1 LASVII
7 ESTQFAMMQ
16 MASNLLLFLLF
27 LTVIYHVLMFVP
39 IRKKRWRSLQVK
51 RSLQETK
58 LPSWMYVCLGLSAK
72 IVEEKRQLLLGCGF
86 WMNAALY
93 EGVRRMLIGGAL
105 LIGTAG
111 YLALEYP
118 MLTFHIQPI
127 YVMLG
132 SVCILIFLFF
142 DKKVLAQLKE
152 KRAHRIVRE
161 IYVISHHLLY
171 YNDSGLNLH
180 AKLSL
185 CVSQTHSIRTHFQL
199 LLNEWYQGSEAA
211 ILQFKTRL
219 GTEEAHSFG
228 ETLNALRLNEH
239 GSYYELLKQR
249 IQDYKEKMELVRDSK
264 KETVSYVLFVLAG
277 LPILNT
283 FRVFMYPWIAEGQ
296 RLFNAIN

>member
-1 LASVII
+1 MII
-7 ESTQFAMMQ
+7 ESTQLAMLQ
-16 MASNLLLFLLF
+16 MVSNLLLFLLF
-27 LTVIYHVLMFVP
+27 MTVFYHFFMHMPV
-39 IRKKRWRSLQVK
+39 RKKRWRSLHVK
-51 RSLQETK
+51 RALQETK
-58 LPSWMYVCLGLSAK
+58 LPSWMFSCLGMSTK
-72 IVEEKRQLLLGCGF
+72 IVEEKRQLLLGCGI
-86 WMNAALY
+86 WMNANLY
-93 EGVRRMLIGGAL
+93 EGVRRIGMGGAL
-105 LIGTAG
+105 LLGAVG

-118 MLTFHIQPI
+118 MLTLYMQPL
-127 YVMLG
+127 YVMVG
-132 SVCILIFLFF
+132 TVCLLIFLFF

-185 CVSQTHSIRTHFQL
+185 CVSQTRSIRSHFQL
-199 LLNEWYQGSEAA
+199 MLNEWYQGSEEA
-211 ILQFKTRL
+211 INHFKIRL
-219 GTEEAHSFG
+219 GTDEAHSFG

-239 GSYYELLKQR
+239 GSYYELMKQR

-264 KETVSYVLFVLAG
+264 KETVSYLLFVLAG

>member
-1 LASVII
+1 MLQIV
-7 ESTQFAMMQ
+7 
-16 MASNLLLFLLF
+16 SNLMLFLLF
-27 LTVIYHVLMFVP
+27 MTVIYQGLKLAPV
-39 IRKKRWRSLQVK
+39 RKKRWRTLYIK
-51 RSLQETK
+51 RTLEETK
-58 LPSWMYVCLGLSAK
+58 LPLWMFVCFGMNTK
-72 IVEEKRQLLLGCGF
+72 IIEEKRQLLLGCGI
-86 WMNAALY
+86 WMNANLY
-93 EGVRRMLIGGAL
+93 EGMRRMLMGTTIL
-105 LIGTAG
+105 LGTMG
-111 YLALEYP
+111 YLALEHP
-118 MLTFHIQPI
+118 LLTFHIQPV
-127 YVMLG
+127 YVMVG
-132 SVCILIFLFF
+132 AICILILLLF
-142 DKKVLAQLKE
+142 DKKVLAQLKV
-152 KRAHRIVRE
+152 KRAYRIVQE

-171 YNDSGLNLH
+171 YNDSHLNLH

-185 CVSQTHSIRTHFQL
+185 CGSQTRSIRSQFQL
-199 LLNEWYQGSEAA
+199 LLNEWYQGSEEA
-211 ILQFKTRL
+211 IVRFKTRL

>member
-1 LASVII
+1 MII
-7 ESTQFAMMQ
+7 ESTQLANLQ
-16 MASNLLLFLLF
+16 MVSNLLLFLLF
-27 LTVIYHVLMFVP
+27 MTIFYHFFMHMP
-39 IRKKRWRSLQVK
+39 TRKKRWRSLHVK
-51 RSLQETK
+51 RALQETK
-58 LPSWMYVCLGLSAK
+58 LPSWMFSCLGMSAK
-72 IVEEKRQLLLGCGF
+72 IVEEKRQLLLGCGI
-86 WMNAALY
+86 WMNANLY
-93 EGVRRMLIGGAL
+93 EGVRRIGIGGAL
-105 LIGTAG
+105 LLGVIA

-118 MLTFHIQPI
+118 MLTLYIQPI
-127 YVMLG
+127 YVMVG
-132 SVCILIFLFF
+132 TACVLIFLFF

-185 CVSQTHSIRTHFQL
+185 CVSQTRSIRSHFQL
-199 LLNEWYQGSEAA
+199 MLNEWYQGSEQA
-211 ILQFKTRL
+211 INHFKIRL
-219 GTEEAHSFG
+219 GTDEAHSFG

-264 KETVSYVLFVLAG
+264 KETVSYLLFVLAG

>member
-1 LASVII
+1 MII
-7 ESTQFAMMQ
+7 ESTQLANLQ
-16 MASNLLLFLLF
+16 MVSNLLLFLLF
-27 LTVIYHVLMFVP
+27 MTVFYHFFMQMP
-39 IRKKRWRSLQVK
+39 ARKKRWRSLHVK
-51 RSLQETK
+51 KALQETK
-58 LPSWMYVCLGLSAK
+58 LPSWLFICLGMSTK
-72 IVEEKRQLLLGCGF
+72 IVEEKRQLLLGCGI
-86 WMNAALY
+86 WMNANLY
-93 EGVRRMLIGGAL
+93 EGVRRIGMGGAL
-105 LIGTAG
+105 LLGSVA
-111 YLALEYP
+111 YLALQYP
-118 MLTFHIQPI
+118 MLTLYIQPI
-127 YVMLG
+127 YVMVG
-132 SVCILIFLFF
+132 TACVLIFLFF

-185 CVSQTHSIRTHFQL
+185 CVSQTRSIRSHFQL
-199 LLNEWYQGSEAA
+199 MLNEWYQGSEEA
-211 ILQFKTRL
+211 INHFKIRL
-219 GTEEAHSFG
+219 GTDEAHSFG

-249 IQDYKEKMELVRDSK
+249 IQDYKEKMELVRDSR
-264 KETVSYVLFVLAG
+264 KETVSYLLFVLAG